1 LPVLHQLTPSEREQ
15 LTDAK
20 RRYDLSLAAKSKAE
34 TVHAEDVTLL
44 NAVIIGI
51 RRRYASKLEQT
62 DQLRFDTFDIVRM
75 DDGVIPAPL
84 PLGEG
89 PTLEPDGDA

>member
-1 LPVLHQLTPSEREQ
+1 MPVLHQLTASERDE
-15 LTDAK
+15 LTNAK
-20 RRYDLSLAAKSKAE
+20 RRYDLSLAAKAKAE
-34 TVHAEDVTLL
+34 QTHAEDVTLL

-51 RRRYASKLEQT
+51 RRRYASKLEPS

-75 DDGVIPAPL
+75 DDGVVPAPL
-84 PLGEG
+84 PQGEG